1 MTQEAL
7 ESIRLVPAPI
17 ELDFEKV
24 TPENEEECKREYESL
39 SESDD
44 DPIGQWLKLAKARG
58 ETSETDPVLL
68 NLIVEL
74 HRKIDN
80 LEAFLKNETPK
91 RLPLQYHAQIEAI
104 GFEHFKIKEP
114 LFETGTL
121 YYGRIAMPVHPKR
134 DVAIF
139 FEALSERIAAI
150 TQIHERDEKEWNGY
164 VAARERVLI
173 RQLKEKRQS

>member
-1 MTQEAL
+1 MSENI
-7 ESIRLVPAPI
+7 EDIRLIPAPI
-17 ELDFEKV
+17 EIEFSKADENPEAFE
-24 TPENEEECKREYESL
+24 REYHSL

-91 RLPLQYHAQIEAI
+91 RLKLAYSAAIESI
-104 GFEHFKIKEP
+104 GFEHFKLKEP
-114 LFETGTL
+114 LLEKGER

-134 DVAIF
+134 DVAVYF
-139 FEALSERIAAI
+139 TALDNSIAKI
-150 TQIHERDEKEWNGY
+150 DKMHERDIKEWNGY
-164 VAARERVLI
+164 VMARERVLI
-173 RQLKEKRQS
+173 REMKEKRK

>member
-1 MTQEAL
+1 MSDTTEN
-7 ESIRLVPAPI
+7 IRLIPAPI
-17 ELDFEKV
+17 EIEFAPADEKAEEFE
-24 TPENEEECKREYESL
+24 REYQSL

-80 LEAFLKNETPK
+80 LEAYLKNETPK
-91 RLPLQYHAQIEAI
+91 RVPLRHKAAIESI
-104 GFEHFKIKEP
+104 GFEHFKLKEP
-114 LFETGTL
+114 LLQKDRL

-134 DVAIF
+134 DVPVYF
-139 FEALSERIAAI
+139 RALDASVAKIEKM
-150 TQIHERDEKEWNGY
+150 HERDIKEWNSY

-173 RQLKEKRQS
+173 REMREKREKKQ